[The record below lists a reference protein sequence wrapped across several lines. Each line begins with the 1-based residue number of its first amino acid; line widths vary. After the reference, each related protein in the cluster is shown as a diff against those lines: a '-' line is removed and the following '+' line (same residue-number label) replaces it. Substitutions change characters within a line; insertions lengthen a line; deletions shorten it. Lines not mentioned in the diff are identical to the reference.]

1 MRNRIILLLGK
12 ITKFYYN
19 KVKSFMSFKFLDPSD
34 ISKRMFY
41 KCVNIIIE
49 KDSLQMHM
57 LNETVLLEYGKN
69 INDFLSYLI
78 KVGENLEEYEMCSQL
93 IIQQKQYRK
102 WLRVNLETVH
112 SISKLLK
119 DLSDYD
125 NAKNK

>member
-1 MRNRIILLLGK
+1 
-12 ITKFYYN
+12 
-19 KVKSFMSFKFLDPSD
+19 MSFKFLDPSD

-49 KDSLQMHM
+49 KDSLQIHM

>member
-1 MRNRIILLLGK
+1 
-12 ITKFYYN
+12 
-19 KVKSFMSFKFLDPSD
+19 MSFKFLDPSD
-34 ISKRMFY
+34 IGKRMFY

-49 KDSLQMHM
+49 KDSLQIHM
-57 LNETVLLEYGKN
+57 LNETVLVEYGKN
-69 INDFLSYLI
+69 INDFLTYLI
-78 KVGENLEEYEMCSQL
+78 KVGEHLEEYEMCSQL

>member
-49 KDSLQMHM
+49 KDSLQIHM